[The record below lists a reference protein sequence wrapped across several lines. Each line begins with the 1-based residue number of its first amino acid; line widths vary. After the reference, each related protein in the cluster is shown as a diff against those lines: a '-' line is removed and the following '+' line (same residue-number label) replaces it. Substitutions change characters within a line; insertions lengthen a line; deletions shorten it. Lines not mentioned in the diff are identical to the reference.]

1 MIASR
6 PRREQIGQK
15 PTVTK
20 PGNELLFLALGGS
33 GEIGM
38 NVNLYGTQG
47 KWVMVDLGLTFA
59 DPGYPGVELILPD
72 LAFIEERAN
81 DLLGVV
87 LTHGHED
94 HIGAIPYL
102 AADLGV
108 PLYATRFTAELIKGK
123 LDEEGLTGKVELR
136 VIENEGSFQLGP
148 FGFTYVPLAHS
159 IPEGNALLIETP
171 YGRVFHTGDWKI
183 DAAPLLGVP
192 STAEELT
199 AIGDKGILALVCDST
214 NVFNEEASGSEADV
228 RKGLDEVI
236 GACKARVLV
245 TTFASNAARLQ
256 TLGEVAQDTGRKLC
270 VAGRSLDRIIRV
282 AKASGYLKHF
292 PPLIDVDEAMRLPPK
307 EVMIIAT
314 GGQGEA
320 RAALSRIAF
329 DSHPIKLSAGDTVV
343 FSSKQIP
350 GNEIAIGRIQN
361 ALAAKRIDMVTDR
374 QAEVH
379 VSGHPGRPELKA
391 MYEWIRP
398 EIILPV
404 HGELRHMAEQARF
417 AKGLGVPHG
426 IVQSNGTVVR
436 LAPDGP
442 RAIGQ
447 ERVGR
452 LVLDGDVILPADGS
466 TMNERR
472 RVGLYGFIGVTIAL
486 DKSGRLKG
494 EPVLHLQGLP
504 VEEDRGDFVADASD
518 AAADAVAKGGRD
530 EAKLKEAVRLA
541 VRRRATSWTG
551 KKPVVEVSIIRV

>member
-1 MIASR
+1 
-6 PRREQIGQK
+6 
-15 PTVTK
+15 
-20 PGNELLFLALGGS
+20 
-33 GEIGM
+33 M

-59 DPGYPGVELILPD
+59 DPGYPGVDLILPD
-72 LAFIEERAN
+72 LSFIEERGK

-108 PLYATRFTAELIKGK
+108 PLYATKFTAELIKGK
-123 LDEEGLTGKVELR
+123 LDEEGLTGKIDLHI
-136 VIENEGSFQLGP
+136 IENEGSFQLGP

-159 IPEGNALLIETP
+159 IPEGNALLIDTP
-171 YGRVFHTGDWKI
+171 YGRIFHTGDWKI
-183 DAAPLLGVP
+183 DDSPLLGVP
-192 STAEELT
+192 STAKELT

-228 RKGLDEVI
+228 RVGLDAVVA
-236 GACKARVLV
+236 GCKGRVLV
-245 TTFASNAARLQ
+245 TTFASNGARLQ
-256 TLGEVAQDTGRKLC
+256 TLGEVAQDNGRKLC

-282 AKASGYLKHF
+282 AKASGYLKNF
-292 PPLIDVDEAMRLPPK
+292 PPLIDADEAMRLPPK
-307 EVMIIAT
+307 DVMIIAT

-320 RAALSRIAF
+320 RAALSRVAF
-329 DSHPIKLSAGDTVV
+329 DSHPIKLSAGDTVI

-350 GNEIAIGRIQN
+350 GNEIAIARIQN

-417 AKGLGVPHG
+417 ALGLGVPRG

-442 RAIGQ
+442 KAIGQ
-447 ERVGR
+447 ARVGR
-452 LVLDGDVILPADGS
+452 LVLDGDVILPAEGS
-466 TMNERR
+466 TINERR
-472 RVGLYGFIGVTIAL
+472 RVGLYGFIGVTVAI

-494 EPVLHLQGLP
+494 DPVLHLQGVP
-504 VEEDRGDFVADASD
+504 VEEDRDDFIADASD
-518 AAADAVAKGGRD
+518 AAADAVAKAGRD
-530 EAKLKEAVRLA
+530 EGKLRESIRLA

-551 KKPVVEVSIIRV
+551 KKPVVDVSIIRV